1 MRRFLPL
8 VVVVLAAAIP
18 ASAQAGTLSVQS
30 GVLSYTE
37 TDLNATN
44 TVTVSMSADGS
55 RITVSDSGR
64 SGGKTISLKTDGSC
78 TVSRSTGSCPS
89 AGVTS
94 IAVGTTDQNDRITQ
108 NTSIA
113 ARLMGGNGNDTITGG
128 PGDDVLIGEGGA
140 DTLAGKDGRD
150 TADYSA
156 RVAPVSVSL
165 NGSADDG
172 EGAEKDNVASDV
184 ENLVGGSADD
194 QLAGNDGDNAL
205 LGNAGNDILGGGGG
219 NDQVDGGA
227 GDDTLAGGTGADTL
241 TGGDGTDTASYAEA
255 GAGVRVVLDGKPG
268 DGASGE
274 NDSVDTENVTGSPGD
289 DALIGNGGV
298 NALSGGG
305 GNDRILGGKGVDAM
319 DGGPGDDILQSLD
332 GEKETVTCGDGE
344 DGVVSD
350 RADVRTDCDYIK
362 YRPLAASATALHVT
376 GGAVRAPVRCS
387 PATAD
392 GCRGRIT
399 LKAGRSTLGTLTYK
413 LTSGRRWVAKIKLS
427 RKGKRYVAKRRV
439 TTASL
444 VVRDVDATGNA
455 IRTTQTIRIGR

>member
-1 MRRFLPL
+1 MRRTLALL
-8 VVVVLAAAIP
+8 VVVFAAIP
-18 ASAQAGTLSVQS
+18 ATANAGTLSVQG

-37 TDLNATN
+37 TDVDATN
-44 TVTVSMSADGS
+44 TVTVSLSTDKT
-55 RITVSDSGR
+55 RITVSDIGR
-64 SGGKTISLKTDGSC
+64 SGGKSLSLKTDGSC
-78 TVSRSTGSCPS
+78 TISRQTGNCPA

-94 IAVGTTDQNDRITQ
+94 IAISTTDQNDRITQ
-108 NTSIA
+108 TTPIA
-113 ARLMGGNGNDTITGG
+113 SRLMGGNGNDTITGG

-140 DTLAGKDGRD
+140 DTLVGKDGRD

-156 RVAPVSVSL
+156 RAAPVSVSL

-172 EGAEKDNVASDV
+172 EGGEKDNVASDV

-219 NDQVDGGA
+219 NDQLDGSA
-227 GDDTLAGGTGADTL
+227 GDDTLAGGTGSDSIV
-241 TGGDGTDTASYAEA
+241 GGDGTDTASYAEA

-268 DGASGE
+268 DGAAGE
-274 NDSVDTENVTGSPGD
+274 NDSVDTESVTGSPAD
-289 DALIGNGGV
+289 DTLIGNGGA
-298 NALSGGG
+298 NALAGGG
-305 GNDRILGGKGVDAM
+305 GNDRILGGNGVDAL

-350 RADVRTDCDYIK
+350 RDDVRTDCDYIK
-362 YRPLAASATALHVT
+362 YRPLAASATALHVS

-387 PATAD
+387 PATAE
-392 GCRGRIT
+392 GCRGRIS
-399 LKAGRSTLGTLTYK
+399 LKAGRTTLGTLTYK
-413 LTSGRRWVAKIKLS
+413 LTAGRRWVAKVKLS

-444 VVRDVDATGNA
+444 VVRDVDATGDAN
-455 IRTTQTIRIGR
+455 RTTQTIRIGH